1 MAEYVHEAVFEFPY
15 DDERIATIVAEAV
28 RPEVG
33 DIEGDRT
40 RATLRRHGDTV
51 TVIVRARDLTALR
64 AGVNTWGSL
73 VSVAERIARG

>member
-1 MAEYVHEAVFEFPY
+1 MAEYVHEAVFEYPY
-15 DDERIATIVAEAV
+15 DDERIADTVAEAV

-40 RATLRRHGDTV
+40 RATLRRDGDTV
-51 TVIVRARDLTALR
+51 IVTVRARDLTALR
-64 AGVNTWGSL
+64 AGINTWGSL